1 MELCHSKA
9 STDKTRT
16 ESPALH
22 WQWQWQ
28 NISAQTRPQVQAP
41 LGILPYVADL
51 TAHSTL
57 LIQRTTHFSKAF
69 STLFWDSFKFDETHQ
84 DTPTQWLTLQIA
96 ELPFHAKHLK
106 NLHWSCESLKFHLCT
121 AQPCSGRSSS
131 DRTLEP
137 SVMLLSYWEGLCKEL
152 QSLAQITPG
161 FCTHK
166 QRRVVSNP
174 IQALVGFWK
183 HIGWI

>member
-69 STLFWDSFKFDETHQ
+69 STLFWDSFKSDKTHQ
-84 DTPTQWLTLQIA
+84 DTPTPWLTLQRA

-106 NLHWSCESLKFHLCT
+106 NLHWSCESLKLHLCT
-121 AQPCSGRSSS
+121 AQPMFWQEQFRQDFRALSNAFTTLRRIVQ
-131 DRTLEP
+131 RTAITCP
-137 SVMLLSYWEGLCKEL
+137 DHTRLLH
-152 QSLAQITPG
+152 P
-161 FCTHK
+161 
-166 QRRVVSNP
+166 
-174 IQALVGFWK
+174 
-183 HIGWI
+183 

>member
-9 STDKTRT
+9 FTDKTRT

-28 NISAQTRPQVQAP
+28 NTSAQTRPQVQAP

-69 STLFWDSFKFDETHQ
+69 STLFWDSFKSDKTHQ
-84 DTPTQWLTLQIA
+84 DTPTPWLTLQRA

-106 NLHWSCESLKFHLCT
+106 NLHWSCESLKLHLCT
-121 AQPCSGRSSS
+121 AQPMFWQEQFRQDFRALSNAFTTLRRIVQ
-131 DRTLEP
+131 RTAITCP
-137 SVMLLSYWEGLCKEL
+137 DHTRLLH
-152 QSLAQITPG
+152 P
-161 FCTHK
+161 
-166 QRRVVSNP
+166 
-174 IQALVGFWK
+174 
-183 HIGWI
+183 